1 MVDRL
6 RGPRRSSCSRSKGR
20 CSSSR
25 PKHRDWSRCSRRQNR
40 RGYDVVSFYER
51 LAPCSYILYY
61 YSRGYF
67 WGSRAKLARERTY
80 IVGSAT
86 KSPRTVALRRVGRA
100 ILRRADVINA
110 RVDFRFRNGGEH
122 PPFPCYRH
130 IANVSSGIVSV
141 GSSEAR
147 AAPQSEF
154 ADEGAEYESKTETP
168 RLEPKSAAPE
178 QAGMYSLVPVSS

>member
-20 CSSSR
+20 CSSSK

-67 WGSRAKLARERTY
+67 WGS
-80 IVGSAT
+80 AT
-86 KSPRTVALRRVGRA
+86 KSPRTVALRRGTGL
-100 ILRRADVINA
+100 ILRRAGVINA
-110 RVDFRFRNGGEH
+110 RVDFRFRNGGGL
-122 PPFPCYRH
+122 PPFPLRRH
-130 IANVSSGIVSV
+130 FANVSSGIVSV

-147 AAPQSEF
+147 AAPQPGC
-154 ADEGAEYESKTETP
+154 APEGA
-168 RLEPKSAAPE
+168 
-178 QAGMYSLVPVSS
+178 